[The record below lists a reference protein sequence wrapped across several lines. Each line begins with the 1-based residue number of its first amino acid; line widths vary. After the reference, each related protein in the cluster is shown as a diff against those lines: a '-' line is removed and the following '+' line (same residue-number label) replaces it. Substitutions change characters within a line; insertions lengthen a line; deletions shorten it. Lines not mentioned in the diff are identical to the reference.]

1 MLSDTSDRPGAP
13 APTGR
18 SLRALRVLMIA
29 ALPILAGCTVDSPP
43 PQAAA
48 TTASPDQAL
57 IALNKQVRANYAE
70 SKRALMLRARPA
82 IVVAFDEAT
91 LLRAGQPAETESFTP
106 PLYHRYKDVAHVAL
120 GTWATLAPWVDRS
133 DQTWVAPLN
142 ALLQQ
147 ARAAR
152 ATLDAVGF
160 PADRLARQRLIF
172 DQSIAL
178 MEQTLAAG
186 RVDGTT
192 LAGYA
197 RILAAPVLANGDDAA
212 ALQIDG
218 LHAVVSRWRAALSA
232 DDWRRLY
239 VLVLGPKMPRAGNL
253 SIQYFQRV
261 MGRGELDRRLLY
273 TEGIFDRDAALGL
286 LGTVVTD
293 RTLARDFFGDP
304 MRMDRDFLSDGARKR
319 LDRLFDPGGR

>member
-1 MLSDTSDRPGAP
+1 MRHDGSDCSDAQ
-13 APTGR
+13 ALTW
-18 SLRALRVLMIA
+18 RATRVLLIA
-29 ALPILAGCTVDSPP
+29 VALAGCTVESPSPP
-43 PQAAA
+43 ATTAAA
-48 TTASPDQAL
+48 TQPEEAL

-70 SKRALMLRARPA
+70 SKRQLMLRARPA
-82 IVVAFDEAT
+82 IVVVFDDAT
-91 LLRAGQPAETESFTP
+91 LLRAGQPAESESFTP

-120 GTWATLAPWVDRS
+120 GAWATLAPWTDRS
-133 DQTWVAPLN
+133 EQTWVAPLT
-142 ALLQQ
+142 ALLQR

-178 MEQTLAAG
+178 MERTLAAG
-186 RVDGTT
+186 RVDGTSLT
-192 LAGYA
+192 GFARALA
-197 RILAAPVLANGDDAA
+197 PSVLANGDDAA

-218 LHAVVSRWRAALSA
+218 LHALVSRWRALLSA
-232 DDWRRLY
+232 DDWRRLH

-293 RTLARDFFGDP
+293 RALARDFFGDP

>member
-1 MLSDTSDRPGAP
+1 MRNDDSDCPDAQALTW
-13 APTGR
+13 
-18 SLRALRVLMIA
+18 RAARILMVA
-29 ALPILAGCTVDSPP
+29 VALAGCAVDSQSPP
-43 PQAAA
+43 A
-48 TTASPDQAL
+48 TTAAAARPEEAL

-70 SKRALMLRARPA
+70 SKRELMLRARPA
-82 IVVAFDEAT
+82 IVVVFDDAT
-91 LLRAGQPAETESFTP
+91 LLRAGQPAATESFTP

-120 GTWATLAPWVDRS
+120 GVWATLAPWVDRT
-133 DQTWVAPLN
+133 DQTWMAPLT

-152 ATLDAVGF
+152 ASLDAIGF
-160 PADRLARQRLIF
+160 PADRLARQQLIF

-178 MEQTLAAG
+178 MERTLAAG
-186 RVDGTT
+186 RVDGAA
-192 LAGYA
+192 LAGFA
-197 RILAAPVLANGDDAA
+197 RAVAAPVLANGDDAA

-218 LHAVVSRWRAALSA
+218 LHALVSRWRAQLSA
-232 DDWRRLY
+232 DDWRRLH

-253 SIQYFQRV
+253 SVQYFQRV
-261 MGRGELDRRLLY
+261 MGAGELDRRLLY
-273 TEGIFDRDAALGL
+273 AEGIFDREAALGL

-319 LDRLFDPGGR
+319 LDRLFGPGGR